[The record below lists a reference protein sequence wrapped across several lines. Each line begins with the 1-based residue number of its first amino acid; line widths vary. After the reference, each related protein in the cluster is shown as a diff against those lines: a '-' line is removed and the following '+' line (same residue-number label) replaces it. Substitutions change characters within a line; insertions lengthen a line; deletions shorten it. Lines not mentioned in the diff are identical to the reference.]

1 MLGALTAASSILG
14 GITTTIGG
22 FQKRA
27 QGKRRMRAAQ
37 DALANYQRQELQDAF
52 GEVGVSRLGA
62 DLMRMEN
69 ARMAGTSVDALRSGG
84 MRGLGQL
91 GQIQRGT
98 NMLNQGLASNLDQ
111 QQQGINMARAQDSAT
126 IRAMQEQ
133 REQQDIA
140 GLGREIDAGRQDY
153 YGGMQDV
160 GQGLLSVG
168 AIGASAMTGGAGAGT
183 GLGGMFGG
191 GGGPG
196 IGNILSNT
204 KVQSPINRGIAQM
217 GQLSGNNNPFA
228 VTNPLFQ

>member
-1 MLGALTAASSILG
+1 MLGALTAASTILG
-14 GITTTIGG
+14 GIHTTIGG

-37 DALANYQRQELQDAF
+37 DALDNYQRQELQNAF

-84 MRGLGQL
+84 IRGLGQL

-160 GQGLLSVG
+160 GQGLLSAG
-168 AIGASAMTGGAGAGT
+168 AIGASAMSGGAGT
-183 GLGGMFGG
+183 GLGGIFG

-204 KVQSPINRGIAQM
+204 KVQNPITRGIAQM